1 MNRPT
6 AATFGLP
13 RATALSLATVLL
25 LVACAGAGSLPPG
38 GTPTGGSASPGATP
52 FVEAITHPT
61 GANELV
67 LRVEVGGG
75 LVAPGWIL
83 SELPTISIHGDG
95 RVITRGPQIEIYPG
109 PALPNLL
116 VSRISE
122 DGLQRILAAAAEAGI
137 LGRDASYPYPL
148 IADAPTTTFFVNA
161 GGTTSTVSA
170 YALGL
175 GEDTSVLSP
184 EDAAARAD
192 LADFAARLGD
202 LPGWLG
208 SDVVSAEAPYDF
220 DAIRIYAQRAT
231 PAAQDP
237 EPSPTI
243 VDWPLATPL
252 AEFGEPF
259 RATAEPAMR
268 CGVVTGDDLATI
280 RPALESANQLTY
292 WRSGGETW
300 SLVLRPLLPDETGCP
315 TA

>member
-6 AATFGLP
+6 SAVAGL
-13 RATALSLATVLL
+13 SIATVLCL
-25 LVACAGAGSLPPG
+25 AACTGAGSLPAV
-38 GTPTGGSASPGATP
+38 GTPTDGSASPGVTP

-61 GANELV
+61 GADDLV
-67 LRVEVGGG
+67 LRIEVGGG

-83 SELPTISIHGDG
+83 SEMPTMSIYGDG

-148 IADAPTTTFFVNA
+148 IADAPTTTFRVNA

-208 SDVVSAEAPYDF
+208 RDVASAEAPYDF
-220 DAIRIYAQRAT
+220 RAIRIYAQRAT
-231 PAAQDP
+231 PAAQDA

-243 VDWPLATPL
+243 VDWPLSIPL
-252 AEFGEPF
+252 AAFGEPF
-259 RATAEPAMR
+259 RATAEPPMR
-268 CGVVTGDDLATI
+268 CGVVEGDDLATI
-280 RPALESANQLTY
+280 RPALQSANQLTY

-300 SLVLRPLLPDETGCP
+300 SLILRPLLPDEAGCP
-315 TA
+315 TQ

>member
-1 MNRPT
+1 MTRPT
-6 AATFGLP
+6 AAVAGLSI
-13 RATALSLATVLL
+13 AAALS
-25 LVACAGAGSLPPG
+25 VAACTGAGSLPPG

-61 GANELV
+61 GAEELV
-67 LRVEVGGG
+67 LRIEVGGG

-83 SELPTISIHGDG
+83 SELPTISIYGDG

-109 PALPNLL
+109 PALPNLR
-116 VSRISE
+116 VSRVSE
-122 DGLQRILAAAAEAGI
+122 DGLQRILAAAVEAGI
-137 LGRDASYPYPL
+137 VGRDASYPYPL
-148 IADAPTTTFFVNA
+148 IADAPTTTFHANA
-161 GGTTSTVSA
+161 GGTTATVSA

-175 GEDTSVLSP
+175 GEDTSVLAP

-192 LADFAARLGD
+192 LADFAAKLGD

-208 SDVVSAEAPYDF
+208 SGLVSSEAPYDF
-220 DAIRIYAQRAT
+220 DAIRVFAQRAT

-259 RATAEPAMR
+259 RATAEPSMR

-280 RPALESANQLTY
+280 RPALESANQLTS

-300 SLVLRPLLPDETGCP
+300 SLILRPLLPDEAGCP
-315 TA
+315 TE